1 MNAIHRIHIFSLA
14 RILDVSIPSNWML
27 PGGAS
32 HWRFESS
39 IRLDRVNC
47 WSEVATGPV
56 VLGRLKFDQTVL
68 AQTFSNIQKN
78 CSSLEVPTENV
89 QNAQETALVLL
100 AMPRRICSKDIRKIL
115 IWKSFNSNGFNSKSF
130 NSFCHPPNEWLKLRL
145 NNSDRRSHRSVNAQ
159 LLNSHQT
166 LNLFSF

>member
-47 WSEVATGPV
+47 WSSATGPV
-56 VLGRLKFDQTVL
+56 VLGRSKFDQTVL

-78 CSSLEVPTENV
+78 CSNLKNI

-115 IWKSFNSNGFNSKSF
+115 VCKSFNSNGFNSKTF
-130 NSFCHPPNEWLKLRL
+130 NSFCHSPKWVTQIESKQFG
-145 NNSDRRSHRSVNAQ
+145 RSHRSVNAQ